1 MKARR
6 LLWPAVMGLL
16 AAALAQGT
24 WAAADA
30 DASPPQ
36 AAPVQTA
43 PVQTAPAAAES
54 LPAALQ
60 GEWEPVS
67 RALESAGNLTL
78 QTQSLIWLPC
88 GATAHA
94 MQVQEQA
101 DGTGHLLKL
110 VGQPACQLDGTP
122 VSHLRVQ
129 RSAKQACDL
138 EVAVFASDKQL
149 AKGERLAWG
158 VYTQTSCPEGSA
170 SGAAGGR

>member
-43 PVQTAPAAAES
+43 PLQTAPAAAES
-54 LPAALQ
+54 LPATLQ

-88 GATAHA
+88 GAA
-94 MQVQEQA
+94 
-101 DGTGHLLKL
+101 
-110 VGQPACQLDGTP
+110 
-122 VSHLRVQ
+122 
-129 RSAKQACDL
+129 
-138 EVAVFASDKQL
+138 AS
-149 AKGERLAWG
+149 
-158 VYTQTSCPEGSA
+158 
-170 SGAAGGR
+170 

>member
-43 PVQTAPAAAES
+43 PAAAES

-60 GEWEPVS
+60 GGWEPVS

-78 QTQSLIWLPC
+78 QAQSLIWLPC
-88 GATAHA
+88 GAAAHA
-94 MQVQEQA
+94 MQVQA
-101 DGTGHLLKL
+101 DGAGHLLKL
-110 VGQPACQLDGTP
+110 VGQPACQLDDTP

-149 AKGERLAWG
+149 TKGERLAWG
-158 VYTQTSCPEGSA
+158 VYTQASCPEG
-170 SGAAGGR
+170 GAPGTAGGR

>member
-43 PVQTAPAAAES
+43 PAAAES

-78 QTQSLIWLPC
+78 QAQSLIWLPC
-88 GATAHA
+88 GAAAHA

-158 VYTQTSCPEGSA
+158 VYTQASCPEG
-170 SGAAGGR
+170 GAPGTAGGR

>member
-36 AAPVQTA
+36 
-43 PVQTAPAAAES
+43 TAPAAAES

-78 QTQSLIWLPC
+78 QAQSLIWLPC
-88 GATAHA
+88 GAAAHA
-94 MQVQEQA
+94 MQVQA
-101 DGTGHLLKL
+101 DDAGHLLKL

-158 VYTQTSCPEGSA
+158 VYTQASCSEGGA